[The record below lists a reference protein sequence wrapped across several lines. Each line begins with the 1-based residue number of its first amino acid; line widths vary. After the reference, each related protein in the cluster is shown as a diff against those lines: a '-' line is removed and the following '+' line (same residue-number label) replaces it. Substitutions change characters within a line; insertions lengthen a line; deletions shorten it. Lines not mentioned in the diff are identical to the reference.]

1 MRVVAEWLVDAHA
14 AAHADPATKRLARLV
29 LGVQTFAANMGWAGV
44 FDKPYKEGLQKALQQ
59 LGAPLAAAFVRD
71 ELRAKLGGFTMPEQP
86 LVAAAR
92 RRCEAAG
99 DKFVVRTD
107 MDGGVPVP
115 AAWELREPCAR
126 QFHERVYMHVLKMA
140 AMALNEDYHAMM
152 RTVLAPFAVG
162 DKGLMQKKG
171 GVFYIC
177 PEKGLPRMDGKRVTD
192 HAHAPGCRPALNI
205 DVLRVL
211 AVFATPEQLLR
222 AAEALRAKFGGCA
235 RFKVGSVPPLAVC
248 CCCHRCA
255 LWVSLLLLSPLAALT
270 AARSLPRWASPRPT
284 RTPRRASTCGSS

>member
-1 MRVVAEWLVDAHA
+1 MDAHA

-29 LGVQTFAANMGWAGV
+29 LGVSNFTTNMGACGV

-71 ELRAKLGGFTMPEQP
+71 GLRAKLGGFTMPEQP

-115 AAWELREPCAR
+115 AVWELREPCAR

-140 AMALNEDYHAMM
+140 AMALNEDYHATM

-171 GVFYIC
+171 GAFYIC
-177 PEKGLPRMDGKRVTD
+177 SEKGLPRMDGKRVTD
-192 HAHAPGCRPALNI
+192 HARAPGCRPALNI

-211 AVFATPEQLLR
+211 AVFATPEQLMR
-222 AAEALRAKFGGCA
+222 AAEALCAKFGGCA
-235 RFKVGSVPPLAVC
+235 RFKVGSTTGCLLLWLDA
-248 CCCHRCA
+248 RCA
-255 LWVSLLLLSPLAALT
+255 PLPLLLSPLAALT

-284 RTPRRASTCGSS
+284 RKPRRASTCGSS